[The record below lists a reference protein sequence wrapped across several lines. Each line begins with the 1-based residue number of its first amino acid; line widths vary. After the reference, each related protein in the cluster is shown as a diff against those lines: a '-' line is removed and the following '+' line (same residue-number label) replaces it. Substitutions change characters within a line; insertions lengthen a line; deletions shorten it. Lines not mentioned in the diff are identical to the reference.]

1 MESSIDELQK
11 YIGNLNDWLID
22 YKCYQDNIRVLK
34 SVLVSICFVSMN
46 ALLLVFRV
54 YRSVADPEIPANGAC
69 SQEGG
74 GGVRER
80 PLFQL
85 KNLEKWVWVSCSVIG
100 AARAPKSVTA
110 GVAIFVHSQ
119 FQSDASLFQDVLCY
133 V

>member
-74 GGVRER
+74 GGGGGEGTAIVSA
-80 PLFQL
+80 
-85 KNLEKWVWVSCSVIG
+85 EKFRKMG
-100 AARAPKSVTA
+100 L
-110 GVAIFVHSQ
+110 GF
-119 FQSDASLFQDVLCY
+119 L
-133 V
+133 